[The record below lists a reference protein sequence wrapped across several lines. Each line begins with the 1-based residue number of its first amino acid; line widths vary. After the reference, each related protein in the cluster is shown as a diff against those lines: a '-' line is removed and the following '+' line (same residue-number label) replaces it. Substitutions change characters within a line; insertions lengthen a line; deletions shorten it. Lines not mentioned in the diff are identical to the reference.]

1 MRLAVSAAA
10 VAASLCLF
18 VAPSAF
24 ADQVIPDDLI
34 VQGSTCVGLDC
45 VNNESFGF
53 DTVRLKENNTRI
65 RFDDTSTSSGFPSND
80 WQLEANDSQSGGANR
95 FMIVDDTAARIPFSV
110 LAGAPSNA
118 LVIAADGE
126 VRAGTLVSQR
136 SATSNT
142 TPADPDAVLDALRTL
157 DLSTATFVAD
167 PAAPRHLG
175 PAAHDFHVAFGLGPD
190 DGTIAPADVAGAALA
205 AVKALDAR
213 VTALP
218 AGAQGPAG
226 PRGAT
231 GARGPAGLR
240 GATGARGPAGPRGA
254 TGPRG
259 HVATRRIARLERRNK
274 RLEARVA
281 RLERQL
287 RQLLTGGVGSCAAA
301 AC

>member
-1 MRLAVSAAA
+1 MRLVVSAAT

-53 DTVRLKENNTRI
+53 DTVRLRENNLRI
-65 RFDDTSTSSGFPSND
+65 KFDDTSTALGFPNND
-80 WQLEANDSQSGGANR
+80 WALQANDTPSGGASR
-95 FMIVDDTAARIPFSV
+95 FMIVDDTSARIPFSV
-110 LAGAPSNA
+110 FAGAPSNA

-126 VRAGTLVSQR
+126 VRAGTLVSER

-190 DGTIAPADVAGAALA
+190 DGTIAPADMAGAALA

-213 VTALP
+213 VSSLT
-218 AGAQGPAG
+218 AGARGPAG

-231 GARGPAGLR
+231 GARGPAG
-240 GATGARGPAGPRGA
+240 PRG
-254 TGPRG
+254 R
-259 HVATRRIARLERRNK
+259 VATTRIARLERRNK
-274 RLEARVA
+274 RLGARVA